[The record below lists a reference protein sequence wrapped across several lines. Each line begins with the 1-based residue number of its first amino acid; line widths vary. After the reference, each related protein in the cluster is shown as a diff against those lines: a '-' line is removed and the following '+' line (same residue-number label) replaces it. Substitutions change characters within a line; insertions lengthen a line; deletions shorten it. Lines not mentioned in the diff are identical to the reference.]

1 MKSRRLDLEL
11 LRNGNDIH
19 VHQAP
24 SLFHRHYFV
33 DVVRDAQEKGMRSVV
48 LKSHQML
55 TTDRALWAMEQVD
68 GIEVFGSIV
77 LNLVHGGLNPFAV
90 DHALR
95 MGAKVV
101 WMPTIDTV
109 MQKRCFGELGGY
121 GSRQSIPLPEF
132 YGDAEP
138 LTLTSDSGELL
149 PALVEC
155 LALIKQYDAVLA
167 VGHVTP
173 EETLKLVREASKAGI
188 TKIVVDHP
196 YLPFTDL
203 ADIEKQQELVAL
215 GATLNYA
222 FSMITPKWYAVSV
235 EELVRN
241 LKIIGP
247 ENIVLSSDLGQLHNQ
262 LPAEGLRCY
271 VQILL
276 EEGVSPDAIET
287 MFQHNT
293 SKLLYNET

>member
-1 MKSRRLDLEL
+1 MSGRLDLDL
-11 LRNGNDIH
+11 LRGGIDIH

-33 DVVRDAQEKGMRSVV
+33 DVVRDARDKGLRAVV
-48 LKSHQML
+48 LKSHHMM
-55 TTDRALWAMEQVD
+55 TTDRALWAREKVE
-68 GIEVFGSIV
+68 GIDVFGSIV

-109 MQKRCFGELGGY
+109 MQERVFGQLGGY
-121 GSRQSIPLPEF
+121 GSRQSVPLPDF
-132 YGDAEP
+132 YADARA
-138 LTLTSDSGELL
+138 LTLTDASGELVPGL
-149 PALVEC
+149 AEC
-155 LALIKQYDAVLA
+155 LKLIKQYDAVLA

-173 EETLKLVREASKAGI
+173 EETFALVRAAAAAGI
-188 TKIVVDHP
+188 SKIVIDHP

-203 ADIEKQQELVAL
+203 GELDKQQELVSL

-222 FSMITPKWYAVSV
+222 FSMLTPKWYCVSV
-235 EELVRN
+235 PELVKN
-241 LKIIGP
+241 MQAIGP
-247 ENIVLSSDLGQLHNQ
+247 EHIVLSSDLGQVHNP
-262 LPAEGLRCY
+262 LPAEGLRSY

-276 EEGVSPDAIET
+276 EEGVADDDIDL
-287 MFQHNT
+287 MFRQNT
-293 SKLLYNET
+293 ANLLYGEG

>member
-1 MKSRRLDLEL
+1 MSRRFDLEL
-11 LRNGNDIH
+11 LQGGSDVH

-33 DVVRDAQEKGMRSVV
+33 DVVRDAQEKGLRSVV

-55 TTDRALWAMEQVD
+55 TTDRALWAMEKVD

-77 LNLVHGGLNPFAV
+77 LNFVHGGLNPFAV

-121 GSRQSIPLPEF
+121 GSKQSIPLPEF
-132 YGDAEP
+132 YGNAEP
-138 LTLTSDSGELL
+138 LMLTGDSGELI
-149 PALVEC
+149 PGLVEC
-155 LALIKQYDAVLA
+155 LKLIKEYDAVLA

-173 EETLKLVREASKAGI
+173 EETLVLVREAAKVGI

-203 ADIEKQQELVAL
+203 ADIERQQELVSL
-215 GATLNYA
+215 GAILNYA

-235 EELVRN
+235 DELVKN
-241 LKIIGP
+241 MKIIGP

-276 EEGVSPDAIET
+276 EEGISGDQIET
-287 MFQHNT
+287 MFLKNT
-293 SKLLYNET
+293 ARLLYNET

>member
-1 MKSRRLDLEL
+1 MSRRLDLEL
-11 LRNGNDIH
+11 LKGGSDVH
-19 VHQAP
+19 VHQGP
-24 SLFHRHYFV
+24 SLFKRHYFV
-33 DVVRDAQEKGMRSVV
+33 DVVKDAQEKGLRSVV

-55 TTDRALWAMEQVD
+55 TTDRAMWAMERVE

-109 MQKRCFGELGGY
+109 MQKRCFGQLGGY
-121 GSRQSIPLPEF
+121 GSKQSIALPDF

-138 LTLTSDSGELL
+138 ITLTSDSGELTPGL
-149 PALVEC
+149 IEC
-155 LALIKQYDAVLA
+155 LKLIKQYDAILA

-173 EETLKLVREASKAGI
+173 EETLKLVREASKAGL

-203 ADIEKQQELVAL
+203 ADIERQQELVSL

-222 FSMITPKWYAVSV
+222 YSMITPKWYSVSV
-235 EELVRN
+235 DELVRN
-241 LKIIGP
+241 MKIIGP

-271 VQILL
+271 VQLLL
-276 EEGVSPDAIET
+276 EEGITEEQIEA
-287 MFQHNT
+287 MFRQNT
-293 SKLLYNET
+293 ARLLYNET